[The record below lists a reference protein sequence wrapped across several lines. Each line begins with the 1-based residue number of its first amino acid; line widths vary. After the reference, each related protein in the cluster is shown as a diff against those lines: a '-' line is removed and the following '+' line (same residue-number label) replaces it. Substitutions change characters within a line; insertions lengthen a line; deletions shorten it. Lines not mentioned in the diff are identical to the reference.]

1 MSRIT
6 IYLEGGGDTKNTKS
20 ALRRGMDA
28 FLDPVKRKAREKSWH
43 WRLVACGGR
52 NATYQRFR
60 DAVADA
66 RPDEIAVLLVDAE
79 AGVGNSTPHEHLH
92 TRDNW
97 DLAFASSET
106 VHLMVQVMET
116 WIIADTDSLAGYYG
130 QGFRAN
136 ALPATDQL
144 ETVKKDMIIGGLHQA
159 TRMTQKGPYHKIR
172 HADLL
177 RHIDH
182 RKVRQRC
189 PACDGFFSTL
199 ETRITTEA

>member
-6 IYLEGGGDTKNTKS
+6 IYLEGGGDTANTKS

-28 FLDPVKRKAREKSWH
+28 FLDPVKRKAREKSWR
-43 WRLVACGGR
+43 WSLVACGGR
-52 NATYQRFR
+52 DATYQRFR
-60 DAVADA
+60 DAVAA

-79 AGVGNSTPHEHLH
+79 AGVGNSAPHEHLH
-92 TRDNW
+92 TRDHW
-97 DLAFASSET
+97 DLAFASSGT

-116 WIIADTDSLAGYYG
+116 WIIADTDALAGYYG
-130 QGFRAN
+130 QGFHAN

-144 ETVKKDMIIGGLHQA
+144 ETVKKDIIIRGLHQA

-177 RHIDH
+177 KCIDH

-189 PACDGFFSTL
+189 PACNGFFSTL
-199 ETRITTEA
+199 EKWITMEA